1 MGGLLSTPEGL
12 PTPAAFCE
20 PEQKLVNKCM
30 SDLNYDREKYKI
42 ACRDLFVSYRDCR
55 QRWKDLKVEMQKAE
69 LGMLRT
75 ESGGPESNDSGQK
88 PK

>member
-20 PEQKLVNKCM
+20 AEQKLVNKCM
-30 SDLNYDREKYKI
+30 SDLNYD
-42 ACRDLFVSYRDCR
+42 RDLFVSYRDCR

-69 LGMLRT
+69 IGMLST
-75 ESGGPESNDSGQK
+75 ESNGPDSNDSGQK